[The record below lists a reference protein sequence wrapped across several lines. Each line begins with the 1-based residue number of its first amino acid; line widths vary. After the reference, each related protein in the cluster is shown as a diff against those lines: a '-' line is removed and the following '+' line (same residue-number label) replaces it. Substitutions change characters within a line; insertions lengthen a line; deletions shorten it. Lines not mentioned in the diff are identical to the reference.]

1 MASLR
6 LSWAI
11 SIFLL
16 VAVVPAWGQPWDGG
30 GIEGDPYLI
39 EDACDM
45 QAIGADSGYWNAHFK
60 LTANINLS
68 AYTGTQ
74 FNIIGNFTNR
84 FTGSF
89 DGNGHTISNFT
100 YTSGVNYTGLFGY
113 VGTGGKI
120 KDLGLTNVNVDAG
133 AGRFVG
139 GLVGENWGTVS
150 NSYATGS
157 VSGYHHVGGLVG
169 GNGGTVSNCHAIGN
183 VTGTQNVGGLVGY
196 NGYGTVSNCYA
207 NSAVSG
213 NRSVGGLVGYAWNST
228 ITNCCATGPVTG
240 GYPIGGLV
248 GYNVGTVSNCY
259 VTGTVTGHSDAGGL
273 VGENHSTV
281 SNCYA
286 AGSVSGG
293 YSVGGLVG
301 RNGGTETSPMV
312 SNCYATG
319 SVTGGYGSSSLGG
332 LCGNNYG
339 IISNCY
345 ATGSV
350 TGGQYSSSLGGLV
363 GSNQRGTISNR
374 GGTISN
380 CYAAASVTGEYN
392 VGGLVGYHRT
402 GAAYT
407 NCFWDS
413 DVNSGLTGVGN
424 ITDPPEVM
432 GRTTAQ
438 MQTQNTFTDH
448 GWDFVSIWGI
458 DEGVSY
464 PYLLWHPPVS
474 CTDADDDGYAAEGG
488 ECGPVDCDD
497 NNTAMNPGEDE
508 LCDGLDNDCDDV
520 VDNGGDALCDDG
532 LWCNGQ
538 ETCGGTSGCQ
548 AGTPVNCSD
557 DIGCTDDTCDEIND
571 QCLYTPND
579 GYCAVDGWY
588 DTGNI
593 QWVSNDQCTE
603 KEQKEQEY
611 REHYCDVALDCQ
623 YTVTSAQWVD
633 TGSTRPKPDGT
644 ACDDGDP
651 LTVNDMCID
660 GVCSGQLDSD
670 LDGILD
676 DGDYSGVIGDN
687 PCTGG
692 ETADCDD
699 NCPYTDNPDQ
709 KDKHG
714 DGVGDDCQHDFDG
727 DGINDNEDNCPE
739 IPNGPALGTC
749 FNNITN
755 KVGQTCLSND
765 DCPLDYACQ
774 MDQQNSDNGN
784 SGDLKGD
791 VCDLCPDD
799 PCDVC
804 ASGGTA
810 IGPSGGIVINGAGT
824 ASVDIPSGA
833 LTEETTIS
841 IIGETDYKNYAIG
854 RSPDNLEIGYIY
866 TFQPHGLTFDVP
878 VTITLTYE
886 QGNMKECKKVEQKLD
901 IYYYDDTTGWEPQG
915 ATGDCDLNTLTL
927 EVGHFSTYVV
937 IAMRDSDNDEVLDLN
952 DNCPLVYNPFQSD
965 IDADD
970 VGDLCDICPNDAL
983 DLCDPDGSAAQEIDP
998 NEGGTIETP
1007 DGDLVI
1013 VIDPN
1018 DLDDGVTISVTQILP
1033 QDPNVDIMIGTNPG
1047 WGQAV
1052 AVYDLQPDG
1061 MIFDEPVTLTITAD
1075 VTELN
1080 ENQRD
1085 RLGLYLWE
1093 DPNFVLLET
1102 ADCSIVQDPPGTFT
1116 KICTVELEHFS
1127 IYAVVLP
1134 MWWDTL
1140 AYGDLTS
1147 EGATDILDLL
1157 IMVRDWL
1164 QSESIADIAPPP
1176 DGDDTVDNWDF
1187 GIMSLHWLGHIPEG
1201 MVYIPGNEFEMG
1213 DHFAEGDDDELPVHA
1228 VLLDS
1233 FFMNKFEITNQ
1244 QYCDYLNDANSLGQ
1258 IKIVN
1263 GVVYAPS
1270 DGSNDYPYFS
1280 ASSAPAGYPNDGEY
1294 SQIDYS
1300 GGVFSVRTKDGRDM
1314 SNDPAVCVSWYG
1326 SAAYCNWRSGQ
1337 EGYENCYNLSTW
1349 ECDFSKNG
1357 YRLPT
1362 EAEWEYA
1369 ARGGLSGKRFP
1380 WADPNISHSQ
1390 ANYRSIGLVS
1400 YDISPTSGYHPD
1412 WNDGIK
1418 PYTSVVGSFS
1428 ANAYGLYDM
1437 AGNVGEFCNDWYD
1450 SNYYSVSLYD
1460 NPKGP
1465 ASGTDCVP
1473 RGGGWNYS
1481 ASICRVACRNYGGYP
1496 DFRYGYV
1503 GFRIVLDLN

>member
-1 MASLR
+1 MRVRMASLR

-11 SIFLL
+11 STFLL
-16 VAVVPAWGQPWDGG
+16 VAVPAWGQPWDGG

-45 QAIGADSGYWNAHFK
+45 QAIGADSGYWSAHFK
-60 LTANINLS
+60 LTANIDLS

-74 FNIIGNFTNR
+74 FNIIGNPTTN
-84 FTGSF
+84 FTGIF
-89 DGNGHTISNFT
+89 DGNDHTISNFT
-100 YTSGVNYTGLFGY
+100 YTSTGTDFVGLFSY
-113 VGTGGKI
+113 VSGGEI
-120 KDLGLTNVNVDAG
+120 KDLGMVNVNVNG
-133 AGRFVG
+133 GNYVG
-139 GLVGENWGTVS
+139 GLVGQNEGAVSNCYAMGSVSGTEHNIGVLMGTNWGGTVS
-150 NSYATGS
+150 NCNAAGNVSGGNGVGVLVGTGYQGTLINCNATGF
-157 VSGYHHVGGLVG
+157 VTGIDHVGGLVG
-169 GNGGTVSNCHAIGN
+169 THW
-183 VTGTQNVGGLVGY
+183 
-196 NGYGTVSNCYA
+196 YGT
-207 NSAVSG
+207 
-213 NRSVGGLVGYAWNST
+213 
-228 ITNCCATGPVTG
+228 
-240 GYPIGGLV
+240 
-248 GYNVGTVSNCY
+248 
-259 VTGTVTGHSDAGGL
+259 
-273 VGENHSTV
+273 
-281 SNCYA
+281 
-286 AGSVSGG
+286 
-293 YSVGGLVG
+293 
-301 RNGGTETSPMV
+301 V

-319 SVTGGYGSSSLGG
+319 SVTGTGNYVGG
-332 LCGNNYG
+332 LVGYNYYG
-339 IISNCY
+339 TISNCY

-350 TGGQYSSSLGGLV
+350 SGF
-363 GSNQRGTISNR
+363 
-374 GGTISN
+374 
-380 CYAAASVTGEYN
+380 ED
-392 VGGLVGYHRT
+392 VGGLVGINNYDGTVSNCYATGNVTGTYHSGGLVGNNEATVSNCYARGIVMGFHLVGGLVGRT
-402 GAAYT
+402 YT
-407 NCFWDS
+407 PATYTSCFWDS
-413 DVNSGLTGVGN
+413 DVNPGLTGVGSGSGS
-424 ITDPPEVM
+424 PEVM
-432 GRTTAQ
+432 GRTTSE
-438 MQTQNTFTDH
+438 MQTQSTFTDH
-448 GWDFVSIWGI
+448 DWDFVIIWEI
-458 DEGVSY
+458 DEGVSR
-464 PYLLWHPPVS
+464 PYLSWQPPPVF
-474 CTDADDDGYAAEGG
+474 CTDNDKDGYAAEGG
-488 ECGPVDCDD
+488 ECGPVDCND
-497 NNTAMNPGEDE
+497 NNENIFPGATKI
-508 LCDGLDNDCDDV
+508 CNGLDNDCDGV
-520 VDNGGDALCDDG
+520 VDNGEDALCDDG

-557 DIGCTDDTCDEIND
+557 DIGCTDDLCDEIND

-579 GYCAVDGWY
+579 GYCAVDGWF

-611 REHYCDVALDCQ
+611 RDHYCDVALDCQ
-623 YTVTSAQWVD
+623 YTVTGTQWVD

-644 ACDDGDP
+644 GCDDGDP
-651 LTVNDMCID
+651 LTVNDICID

-676 DGDYSGVIGDN
+676 DGDNSGVIGDN

-699 NCPYTDNPDQ
+699 NCRYTDNPDQ
-709 KDKHG
+709 KDKNG
-714 DGVGDDCQHDFDG
+714 DGVGDGCQHDFDG

-755 KVGQTCLSND
+755 DVGQTCLSND

-774 MDQQNSDNGN
+774 MDQENSDNGN

-804 ASGGTA
+804 ASGETV

-824 ASVDIPSGA
+824 ASIDIPSGA

-866 TFQPHGLTFDVP
+866 TFQPPVLTFDVP

-886 QGNMKECKKVEQKLD
+886 QAAIPGKNCTEPSCTDCKGVEPKLD
-901 IYYYDDTTGWEPQG
+901 IYYYDDTSGWEPQG
-915 ATGDCDLNTLTL
+915 AVQDCDLNTFTL
-927 EVGHFSTYVV
+927 EVDHFSTYVV
-937 IAMRDSDNDEVLDLN
+937 IALRDSDNDEVLDLN

-970 VGDLCDICPNDAL
+970 VGGLCDICPNDAL
-983 DLCDPDGSAAQEIDP
+983 DLCDPDGSTAQEIDP
-998 NEGGTIETP
+998 DEGGTIETP

-1013 VIDPN
+1013 DIDPN
-1018 DLDDGVTISVTQILP
+1018 DLSNGVTISVTQILP

-1061 MIFDEPVTLTITAD
+1061 MVFDEPVTLTITAD
-1075 VTELN
+1075 ITELN

-1116 KICTVELEHFS
+1116 KTCTVELDHFS

-1147 EGATDILDLL
+1147 EGAIDILDLL
-1157 IMVRDWL
+1157 IMARDWL

-1187 GIMSLHWLGHIPEG
+1187 GIMSLHWLDHIPEG

-1263 GVVYAPS
+1263 GVVYASS
-1270 DGSNDYPYFS
+1270 DGSNDYPCFS
-1280 ASSAPAGYPNDGEY
+1280 ASSAPAGYPDHGEY

-1314 SNDPAVCVSWYG
+1314 SNDPAVVVSWYG

-1437 AGNVGEFCNDWYD
+1437 AGNVGEFCNDWYG

-1465 ASGTDCVP
+1465 ASGMDCVP

-1481 ASICRVACRNYGGYP
+1481 ASICRVACRNYGGYL